1 LMIRLIGHFFRA
13 LLSVA
18 WRRAR
23 YGPRRPTWSFGFEA
37 LVEGLRLQ
45 FRWLAVL
52 PIAALRRAGEQLK
65 GRVAPGI
72 TVSKERIGN
81 VPVTC
86 FTPHP
91 DSDRV
96 VLYLHG
102 GGYVFGS
109 AAQDAG
115 IASQLAGLVRGRVF
129 APNYRLAPEAQ
140 YPAAVEDVVAVYEH
154 LRHTGHD
161 DVVLAGLSSGGGI
174 ALSTLLYLRDSGK
187 PIPSRAILFSPM
199 VDASGTSESWSSNAD
214 TDWTLAEAG
223 LRWAKMYAGS
233 RNTSDP
239 GISPV
244 NAKLEGLPR
253 LLMVVGDAEL
263 LRDDSVRLAERGRAA
278 GVDITLHI
286 EPDMV
291 HAFMAFGRDDAP
303 TRRTLDLVARF
314 LCE

>member
-1 LMIRLIGHFFRA
+1 MIRLIGHFIRA
-13 LLSVA
+13 LISVA
-18 WRRAR
+18 WRRVR

-52 PIAALRRAGEQLK
+52 PIPALRRAGEQLK

-72 TVSKERIGN
+72 SVSSERIGN

-86 FTPHP
+86 FTSHE

-102 GGYVFGS
+102 GGHVFGS

-115 IASQLAGLVRGRVF
+115 IASQLAGLARGRVV
-129 APNYRLAPEAQ
+129 APNFRLAPEAP
-140 YPAAVEDVVAVYEH
+140 YPADVEDVIAVYEH
-154 LRHTGHD
+154 LRSHIGHE
-161 DVVLAGLSSGGGI
+161 DVVLVGLSSGGGI
-174 ALSTLLYLRDSGK
+174 VLSTLVHLRDTGK
-187 PIPSRAILFSPM
+187 PIPSRAILLSPM
-199 VDASGTSESWSSNAD
+199 VDASGTSASWSSNAD
-214 TDWTLAEAG
+214 VDWTLAEAG

-233 RNTSDP
+233 RNTSDAE
-239 GISPV
+239 ISPV

-253 LLMVVGDAEL
+253 LLVVVGDAEL
-263 LRDDSVRLAERGRAA
+263 LRDDSIRLAERGRAA
-278 GVDITLHI
+278 GVDVTLHV

-291 HAFMAFGRDDAP
+291 HAFMTLGRDDAP